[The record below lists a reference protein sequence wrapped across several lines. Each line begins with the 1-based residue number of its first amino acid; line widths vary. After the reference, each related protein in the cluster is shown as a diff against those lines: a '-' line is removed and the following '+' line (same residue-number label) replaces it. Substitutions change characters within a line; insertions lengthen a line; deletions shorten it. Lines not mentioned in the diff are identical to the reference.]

1 MTDGSFNVVNY
12 CICNS
17 YLADDFKGH
26 VYVPYFAELGFDE
39 YFDLFA
45 NEDEFEDWVEEMW
58 DWFNTVEEMTPEQ
71 VELIE
76 QLKLDRLY
84 KETIM

>member
-1 MTDGSFNVVNY
+1 MNLKTKK
-12 CICNS
+12 INS
-17 YLADDFKGH
+17 LSKLPEQAHKG
-26 VYVPYFAELGFDE
+26 DM
-39 YFDLFA
+39 FDLFA